1 MSNVHETSEMEF
13 LSTPSARRATCCTL
27 LAGTPFTYFYPRPP
41 RGGRLS
47 LWLSMSILP
56 KISIHALREEG
67 DRAKLR
73 FPSTGEPFLSTPSA
87 RRATQRIPDNLFFVC
102 DFYPRPPRGG
112 RLDRGLCIRG
122 TCAFLSTP
130 SARRATCF
138 ASGLAVLAE
147 YFYPRPPRGGRLAS
161 SCLRILLLYFY
172 PRPPR
177 GGRHAKFYIEM
188 AFRKFLSTPSARRA
202 TDVAGVGHILVRFL
216 STPSA
221 RRATTLTA
229 YLYCFKIFLSTPS
242 ARRATSAEGHAGLKE
257 GYFYPRPPRGG
268 RPEQAAAGALTY
280 NDFYPRPPRGG
291 RLQQTPYVG
300 YPYYISIHALR
311 EEGDRAG
318 VGQVAMESQFLS
330 TPSARRAT
338 P

>member
-1 MSNVHETSEMEF
+1 MAVRAGCCCSTYFYPRPPRGGRHAGSGNGKTGRHISIHALREEGDPDSRCQSQPSADFYPRPPRGGRLLVERPRDVRNGISIHALREEGDSLSNVHETSEMEF

-138 ASGLAVLAE
+138 ASGPAVLAE

-202 TDVAGVGHILVRFL
+202 T
-216 STPSA
+216 
-221 RRATTLTA
+221 
-229 YLYCFKIFLSTPS
+229 
-242 ARRATSAEGHAGLKE
+242 
-257 GYFYPRPPRGG
+257 
-268 RPEQAAAGALTY
+268 
-280 NDFYPRPPRGG
+280 
-291 RLQQTPYVG
+291 
-300 YPYYISIHALR
+300 
-311 EEGDRAG
+311 
-318 VGQVAMESQFLS
+318 
-330 TPSARRAT
+330 
-338 P
+338 

>member
-1 MSNVHETSEMEF
+1 MPDSRWKLVSIRTLCEEGDPYSGCWCRPFLPFLSTPSVRRATWPCGRGVAARPISIHALREEGDMQAQATARLGDTFLSTPSARRATQIPAASPNRLRISIHALREEGDSLSNVHETSEMEF

-202 TDVAGVGHILVRFL
+202 T
-216 STPSA
+216 
-221 RRATTLTA
+221 
-229 YLYCFKIFLSTPS
+229 
-242 ARRATSAEGHAGLKE
+242 
-257 GYFYPRPPRGG
+257 
-268 RPEQAAAGALTY
+268 
-280 NDFYPRPPRGG
+280 
-291 RLQQTPYVG
+291 
-300 YPYYISIHALR
+300 
-311 EEGDRAG
+311 
-318 VGQVAMESQFLS
+318 
-330 TPSARRAT
+330 
-338 P
+338 